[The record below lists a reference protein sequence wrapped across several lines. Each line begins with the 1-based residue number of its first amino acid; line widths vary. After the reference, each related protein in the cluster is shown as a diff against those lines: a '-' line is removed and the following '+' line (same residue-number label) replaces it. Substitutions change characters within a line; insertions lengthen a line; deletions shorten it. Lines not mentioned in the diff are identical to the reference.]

1 MARVIIGPRTAGSV
15 MMANGAKT
23 TIDDVWQIIR
33 EIGVAQKESAEERE
47 RGEAELRKSLQKS
60 VEERERGEAEL
71 RKSFQKSVEERK
83 RGEAELRESLKR
95 VHEAQRET
103 QKKLDQASG
112 NFNNKWGEFLE
123 NFVEGDLPRLFQK
136 WGMPVHW
143 TTPRVRCRRGD
154 NSVAAEYD
162 LVISNGECI
171 VVIETKTTVSEN
183 KLDVFTRKLQLFRQ
197 YFPHYHDRKLYGGI
211 AYMAAERELLDY
223 AQDKGLFLIQA
234 PGGENNVTTIA
245 NSLDFVPKSY

>member
-1 MARVIIGPRTAGSV
+1 MAAACKGKWSLLTVHVIIGPRTVGSV

-33 EIGVAQKESAEERE
+33 EIGVAQKK
-47 RGEAELRKSLQKS
+47 G
-60 VEERERGEAEL
+60 
-71 RKSFQKSVEERK
+71 VEERK
-83 RGEAELRESLKR
+83 RGEAELRESLQKSVEKREQIEETLAKSLER

-143 TTPRVRCRRGD
+143 TTPRVRCRRED

-183 KLDVFTRKLQLFRQ
+183 KLDAFTRKLQLFRQ